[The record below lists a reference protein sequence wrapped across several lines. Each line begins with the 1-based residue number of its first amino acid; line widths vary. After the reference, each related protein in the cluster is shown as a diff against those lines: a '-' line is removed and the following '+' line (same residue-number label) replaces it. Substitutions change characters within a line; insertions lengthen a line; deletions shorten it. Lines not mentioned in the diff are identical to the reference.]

1 MKDGEQ
7 LGEAV
12 LCFHRVGPR
21 AQTQAARLS
30 GKVPLPAESS
40 H

>member
-1 MKDGEQ
+1 MEDSEQ

-12 LCFHRVGPR
+12 LCFHHVGPW

-30 GKVPLPAESS
+30 GKVPLPAKSA